1 VLLETPKYFIGDIKL
16 LQGVDVPGDQGTDP
30 VVDKDNTEKDVV
42 EHS

>member
-1 VLLETPKYFIGDIKL
+1 
-16 LQGVDVPGDQGTDP
+16 VDVPGDQGTDP